1 MNKYRPLIVAAVMW
15 ASIGA
20 ASEFYPESSIAIVID
35 DLGNNLALG
44 RRAVELPGP
53 LGFAILPLRPQTV
66 ALADY
71 AHRLNREVIA
81 HIPMDNREN
90 KVLGP
95 GALKASM
102 NREIFNQNL
111 MAAIQ
116 SVPHLQGV
124 SNHMGSLLTE
134 NPEQMD
140 WLMTALS
147 ALPLY
152 FIDSRTSRETVAHQT
167 ARKHRIGSLERDVF
181 LDNDTRYEAID
192 YQFNRLLK
200 LARRNGSALAIGHPY
215 PSTLDYLEK
224 ALPEL
229 ESRGIHLVS
238 PSQLLTLQAAQNRT
252 PLDDIAQHADAA
264 GALITLC
271 PLTEST
277 GVIQAN
283 CL

>member
-1 MNKYRPLIVAAVMW
+1 MSKYRPLMVAAVMW

-20 ASEFYPESSIAIVID
+20 ASESYPRASIAIVID

-53 LGFAILPLRPQTV
+53 LGFAILPLRRQTV

-71 AHRLNREVIA
+71 AHQLNREVIV
-81 HIPMDNREN
+81 HIPMEN
-90 KVLGP
+90 KENKGLGP

-116 SVPHLQGV
+116 SVPHRQGV

-134 NPEQMD
+134 NPEHMD

-152 FIDSRTSRETVAHQT
+152 FIDSRTSKETVAYQT
-167 ARKHRIGSLERDVF
+167 ARKHRIGSLKRDVF
-181 LDNDTRYEAID
+181 LDNETRYEAID
-192 YQFNRLLK
+192 YQFNRLLD
-200 LARRNGSALAIGHPY
+200 LARSNGSALAIGHPY
-215 PSTLDYLEK
+215 PGTLAYLEK

-229 ESRGIHLVS
+229 ESRGIRLVS
-238 PSQLLTLQAAQNRT
+238 PSQLLTLQAAQNRAPPDNIT
-252 PLDDIAQHADAA
+252 QHAA

-271 PLTEST
+271 TLTESSV
-277 GVIQAN
+277 VIQAN